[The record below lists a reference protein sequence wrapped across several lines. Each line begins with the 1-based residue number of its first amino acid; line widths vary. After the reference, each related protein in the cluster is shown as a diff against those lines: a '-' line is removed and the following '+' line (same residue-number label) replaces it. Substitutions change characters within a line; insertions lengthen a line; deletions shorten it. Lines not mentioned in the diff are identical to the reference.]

1 MEKTT
6 IWIVA
11 GVVFL
16 VLAAIF
22 VVMYALLPSGG
33 AGDGEFLETR
43 KNHTHVEREHHRG
56 THRPNYFFT
65 GVVILIF
72 AFLGVLFVFRCQ
84 GKKFK

>member
-1 MEKTT
+1 MENTT
-6 IWIVA
+6 IWIIS

-22 VVMYALLPSGG
+22 VVMYAVLGSSGSPNE
-33 AGDGEFLETR
+33 GEFLETR
-43 KNHTHVEREHHRG
+43 KRHDDREHHRG
-56 THRPNYFFT
+56 EHRPNYFFT